1 MMPKSLRE
9 RFLKHPKIDPNSE
22 GSAFRRSRTDP
33 HPPPSIFLKSGPS
46 REDQEGQISH
56 AGTILLKQR
65 SADIVL

>member
-1 MMPKSLRE
+1 MQKTIQE
-9 RFLKHPKIDPNSE
+9 RFLGHPKFGQISE
-22 GSAFRRSRTDP
+22 GSEFRRGRSDP